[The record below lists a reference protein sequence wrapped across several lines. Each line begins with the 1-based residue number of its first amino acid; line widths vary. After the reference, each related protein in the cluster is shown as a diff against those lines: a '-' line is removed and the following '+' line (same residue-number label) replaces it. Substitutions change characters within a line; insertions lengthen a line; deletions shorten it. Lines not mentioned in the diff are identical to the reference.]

1 VLAIAVAVPLI
12 TEDAFL
18 ADQLGK
24 FLLYGIFA
32 LSVDLVWGYG
42 GMFTFGHAAF
52 FGWAGYVVGML
63 TVREAGFLPVPF
75 WIALPAAVGAVALL
89 ALGLGYFVFSG
100 RLALRG
106 VYFAVVTLAVAVLS
120 ERLANAGGDITG
132 GQNGILLGVRLGIPG
147 AFGFDRDYGFYAF
160 TALLLLATYLFLRWY
175 VASPWGLVLR
185 GIGQNEDRVALLGY
199 DVAAVKRRVFVLSGA
214 LAGLAGALFHVH
226 DGIVS
231 PAAVGVE
238 LSTLVLLWVALGGR
252 GTLIGPVVGAVGL
265 SYLNARLSGT
275 FLDTWLLVVGVVLV
289 AVIVAFPAGLFGF
302 LHRAGRRGSAR

>member
-1 VLAIAVAVPLI
+1 MIVGLPLVS
-12 TEDAFL
+12 EDAFL
-18 ADQLGK
+18 ADQIGK
-24 FLLYGIFA
+24 FYLYGIFA
-32 LSVDLVWGYG
+32 LSVDLVWGFG

-63 TVREAGFLPVPF
+63 TVREAKFLPLPLWV
-75 WIALPAAVGAVALL
+75 ALPAAIAAVSIL
-89 ALGLGYFVFSG
+89 ALGLGLFVFSG

-106 VYFAVVTLAVAVLS
+106 VYFAVVTLAMAVLS

-132 GQNGILLGVRLGIPG
+132 GQNGILFNSRLGVSDL
-147 AFGFDRDYGFYAF
+147 FFFDRDYGFYAF
-160 TALLLLATYLFLRWY
+160 TATLLVVLYLFLRRY
-175 VASPWGLVLR
+175 VSSPSGLVLR

-199 DVAAVKRRVFVLSGA
+199 DVAAVKRRVLVISGA
-214 LAGLAGALFHVH
+214 IAGLAGALFYVH

-275 FLDTWLLVVGVVLV
+275 FLDTWLLIVGLVLV
-289 AVIVAFPAGLFGF
+289 AVITLFPAGLFGF
-302 LHRAGRRGSAR
+302 LHRTPSRETTT